1 MSTPR
6 PAPTRRLPPEP
17 SMEQLRKQAKELLEQ
32 YRAANPDAAAE
43 VNQFERQPDPA
54 TFALADAQRVLARAY
69 GYESWPKLKAFV
81 DGANVER
88 LAAAVKAGDT
98 EQVRFLLHARPELVG
113 MDMAGN
119 NEHRALHYA
128 VLSRNV
134 PMVRLLMEAGADARK
149 GIFPHRDATSAIAI
163 ARDRDYQDVVAV
175 IQQVEQHRREAL
187 SCPNATVSPVQE
199 QINGAIREGD
209 IGAAIRLLE
218 ADESLIR
225 ACDREGGTP
234 LHVAAEETNE
244 EMVAWLLARGA
255 NARKQD
261 SRGLTPMDRAALAA
275 DPRNKVAEQF
285 PGVARRLL
293 FAGADVT
300 IRGAV
305 AMADATRVQELVRA
319 NPGLLADIHWM
330 GGGLLSLAVRH
341 GHLEMVRLLLDLGAD
356 PDERTMLHEL
366 EEPTPSWGTPLW
378 YAALTGRRDIVELLL
393 DRGADP
399 NANVY
404 ASGWP
409 LRNAYRHKDGAVK
422 QLLLER
428 GAKPQPYMVAEAHDE
443 AEARRMLEVD
453 GSEELASELAWS
465 AACHGCPAILELAL
479 PRLNWP
485 AGDPRWHWIL
495 MQPIRGVDPDGRD
508 HEGFFT
514 CLAILLPHVDV
525 NLVRRMGAT
534 VLHFAAAR
542 PGPTE
547 LERTRFAAMLLDRGA
562 RLDLRDDLLQSTAL
576 AWACRWGRK
585 EMVELL
591 IARGAPVCEPDAEA
605 WAQPLAWAIKMNH
618 PDIARALESVTE
630 PRP

>member
-1 MSTPR
+1 MPTPR

-17 SMEQLRKQAKELLEQ
+17 SMEQLRKQAKELLER
-32 YRAANPDAAAE
+32 YRAGNPDAAGE
-43 VNQFERQPDPA
+43 VNHFERQPDPA
-54 TFALADAQRVLARAY
+54 TFALADAQRVLARTY

-88 LAAAVKAGDT
+88 LAEAVRAGDT
-98 EQVRFLLHARPELVG
+98 EQVRSLLHARPELVG

-134 PMVRLLMEAGADARK
+134 PMVQLLMEAGSDARK
-149 GIFPHRDATSAIAI
+149 GIFPHRDATSALAI
-163 ARDRDYQDVVAV
+163 ARERDYKDVVAV
-175 IQQVEQHRREAL
+175 IEQVEQHRREAL

-199 QINGAIREGD
+199 QINGAIRQGD
-209 IGAAIRLLE
+209 MAVAIRLLE

-225 ACDREGGTP
+225 ACDRDGGTP
-234 LHVAAEETNE
+234 LHVAAAEANE
-244 EMVAWLLARGA
+244 EMAAWLLARGA
-255 NARKQD
+255 NPRKQD
-261 SRGLTPMDRAALAA
+261 SRGLTPLDRAALAA
-275 DPRNKVAEQF
+275 HPRNKVAEQF
-285 PGVARRLL
+285 PGVAKRLL

-305 AMADATRVQELVRA
+305 AMADAARVHELVRG
-319 NPGLLADIHWM
+319 NPVLLTDIHWM
-330 GGGLLSLAVRH
+330 EGGLLSLAVRH

-378 YAALTGRRDIVELLL
+378 YAALAGQRDIVELLL

-428 GAKPQPYMVAEAHDE
+428 GAQPQPYMVAEAHE
-443 AEARRMLEVD
+443 TGEARRMLEAD

-465 AACHGCPAILELAL
+465 AACHGCPAIVELAL
-479 PRLNWP
+479 ARLNWP

-508 HEGFFT
+508 HDGFFT
-514 CLAILLPHVDV
+514 CLALLLPRVDV
-525 NLVRRMGAT
+525 NLVRRLGAT

-547 LERTRFAAMLLDRGA
+547 QERTRFAAMLLDHGA
-562 RLDLRDDLLQSTAL
+562 KLDLRDDLLQSTPL

-591 IARGAPVCEPDAEA
+591 IARGAPVHEPDAEA
-605 WAQPLAWAIKMNH
+605 WAQPLAWAIKMNR
-618 PDIARALESVTE
+618 PDIARILESATE
-630 PRP
+630 P